1 MELTCGASHL
11 LQVHSLP
18 RLHGLGGDDGWIQ
31 GLAIKLQHGVLQND
45 AKLNKKCLLDK
56 YVTPSDSTFF
66 LPGASNKK

>member
-45 AKLNKKCLLDK
+45 ANLNKNAWWIRK
-56 YVTPSDSTFF
+56 
-66 LPGASNKK
+66 